1 MKTDKEK
8 SNNENEAIELK
19 RQVDKYYSLPITQ
32 SARGQVVLVFAGLY
46 ALSIILSFFS
56 LIELSDVLWSLIIY
70 IPILIFVYKG
80 HRWSMITLMILWT
93 IEKMYTAYL
102 TIENQGGSV
111 MGSIIWLIIGLSVI
125 YRALKIE
132 NERRKQVPVLEG
144 VSVETEGNY
153 CSQCGTKSGMNAKFC
168 ASCGSAQ

>member
-1 MKTDKEK
+1 MEKNKEK
-8 SNNENEAIELK
+8 IKSEEEAKELK
-19 RQVDKYYSLPITQ
+19 RQVDEYDSLGISQ

-46 ALSIILSFFS
+46 ALSILLSFFG
-56 LIELSDVLWSLIIY
+56 LIALGDLMWSLIIY

-80 HRWSMITLMILWT
+80 HRWAMIGLMILWT

-102 TIENQGGSV
+102 TVENRGGSV

-132 NERRKQVPVLEG
+132 NERRKVKPANQTIDVA
-144 VSVETEGNY
+144 TGNF
-153 CSQCGTKSGMNAKFC
+153 CSQCGTSLAAQSKFC
-168 ASCGSAQ
+168 ASCGSPQ